1 VCYYLHST
9 SKTIFRSIISFPG
22 TIAKR
27 LSSIGVENTED
38 NRRKYR
44 QTLLCSPD
52 ALAENISGVILYEE
66 TFRQNADCGTR
77 FVDILRKKGIIPG
90 IKLDL
95 GVVPL
100 AGTLSEGTTQGNQNI
115 CIVIIIFQDSTN
127 LPNAQP
133 NSKKVVV
140 ILPNGVVC

>member
-1 VCYYLHST
+1 LSVEQENELRRIAEALVLPGKGLLAADEST
-9 SKTIFRSIISFPG
+9 G

-44 QTLLCSPD
+44 QTLLCAPD

-77 FVDILRKKGIIPG
+77 FVDILKKKGIIPG

-100 AGTLSEGTTQGNQNI
+100 AGTLGEGTTQGL
-115 CIVIIIFQDSTN
+115 DK
-127 LPNAQP
+127 LA
-133 NSKKVVV
+133 
-140 ILPNGVVC
+140 